1 MTSLKPCPCGK
12 GIPQYSSEPD
22 DNCITYYQIR
32 CPACGVETGYLLSHT
47 DAKLAWNELVTHN
60 SRPPVIKPPTKEQ
73 RLVRLFGHLLDLMAT
88 DADLSDEEMN
98 EDLKALGLDPDKAVA
113 ELQAK
118 LDQRGKK

>member
-1 MTSLKPCPCGK
+1 
-12 GIPQYSSEPD
+12 
-22 DNCITYYQIR
+22 
-32 CPACGVETGYLLSHT
+32 
-47 DAKLAWNELVTHN
+47 
-60 SRPPVIKPPTKEQ
+60 
-73 RLVRLFGHLLDLMAT
+73 MAT